1 MRVLNRYSIF
11 LWKVN
16 FKTLFYLH
24 EVMLLKFI
32 EFPYKYHKILHP
44 IIVTYKRYDIL
55 LAYIFKMCNLTLET
69 FR

>member
-1 MRVLNRYSIF
+1 
-11 LWKVN
+11 
-16 FKTLFYLH
+16 
-24 EVMLLKFI
+24 MLLKFI

-69 FR
+69 FRW